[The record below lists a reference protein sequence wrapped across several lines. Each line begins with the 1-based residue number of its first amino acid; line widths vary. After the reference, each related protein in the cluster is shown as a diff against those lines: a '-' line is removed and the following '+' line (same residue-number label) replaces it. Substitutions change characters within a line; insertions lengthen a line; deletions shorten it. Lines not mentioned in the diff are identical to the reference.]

1 MQALRKRFS
10 LSTLRS
16 GCRQRK
22 RKCSSFSVSINPFLK
37 QFNVYVLENIYHL
50 VMQCPMHENDRMYD
64 ALYDFDPSLRDRFSD
79 SPEKVLYWLLG
90 REIDGE
96 NDAYMIEF
104 WRISGNAICN
114 MYRKV
119 CGSRTGV
126 G

>member
-1 MQALRKRFS
+1 MCHASRL
-10 LSTLRS
+10 
-16 GCRQRK
+16 
-22 RKCSSFSVSINPFLK
+22 KCDDVRLK
-37 QFNVYVLENIYHL
+37 GLTPSHRMCSECDMYVLENIYHL
-50 VMQCPMHENDRMYD
+50 VMQCPMHENDRVTMYD